1 MLPASQVPMF
11 VKNTKSS
18 QPGLG
23 IVKHLPDLYT
33 NFSQVVGDSNFCQCL
48 REDKQNLRKNPA
60 VPSFLSGL
68 CHWLVPPPAPV

>member
-1 MLPASQVPMF
+1 MQKGEKVLERTQETQNNEYWLILGEFWVVEPGMLPTSQVPMF

-33 NFSQVVGDSNFCQCL
+33 DFSQV
-48 REDKQNLRKNPA
+48 
-60 VPSFLSGL
+60 
-68 CHWLVPPPAPV
+68 